1 MPLPPPRKAGLR
13 AGRQIHVELYE
24 IPLPGVLEIPCRE
37 RPYASPTATA
47 VRRRWAF
54 FTSLLKFINAIKLF
68 LRDIKNISTRWQF
81 LLPEEPRQ
89 PIILCCKTGGII
101 ELLLRFQ
108 RGSPQ
113 IE

>member
-1 MPLPPPRKAGLR
+1 MPRCKAPEVLMSEAYWHVR
-13 AGRQIHVELYE
+13 RNDEGRGE
-24 IPLPGVLEIPCRE
+24 
-37 RPYASPTATA
+37 
-47 VRRRWAF
+47 RRRWAF
-54 FTSLLKFINAIKLF
+54 FASLLKFINAIELL
-68 LRDIKNISTRWQF
+68 LRAIKNISTRGQF

-113 IE
+113 IEQIVFIKGLT